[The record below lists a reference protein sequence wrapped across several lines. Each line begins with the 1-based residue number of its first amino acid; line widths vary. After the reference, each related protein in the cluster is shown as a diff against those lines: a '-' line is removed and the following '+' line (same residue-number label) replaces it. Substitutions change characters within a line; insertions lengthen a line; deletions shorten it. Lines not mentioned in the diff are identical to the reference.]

1 VGSVEWRLPVARNLH
16 LDACDHIFGLRNID
30 VALYY
35 DVGNTYVSGH
45 SVGPTASGVGTSFR
59 FDVSWFSFVERTL
72 LRFDIAKALNV
83 TSGVQFWFG
92 VGVPF

>member
-1 VGSVEWRLPVARNLH
+1 MARNLH
-16 LDACDHIFGLRNID
+16 LDVCDHIFGLRNVD
-30 VALYY
+30 LAVFY
-35 DVGNTYVSGH
+35 DVGNVYTYDH
-45 SVGPTASGVGTSFR
+45 SVGPTAHAVGTSFR